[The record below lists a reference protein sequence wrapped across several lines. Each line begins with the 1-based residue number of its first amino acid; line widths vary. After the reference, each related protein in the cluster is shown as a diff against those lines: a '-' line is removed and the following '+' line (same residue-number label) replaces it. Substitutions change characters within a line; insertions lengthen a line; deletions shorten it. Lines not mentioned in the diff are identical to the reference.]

1 MANVLTIEGKEYT
14 PATDAGKHF
23 GYTKDYLLMLI
34 KNGKIEGRKIGHKWY
49 VHVPTAAEFFKTS
62 ELVREARRKAIS
74 EARKTE
80 LKIHTRTRAKSH
92 SHVALVE
99 TLAIVVIGLAI
110 GATGYLGTVATPSAA
125 IQGNYSFLEQLAV
138 SVYRFVSPETSVV
151 VHTNTQPKN
160 PSLEATAV
168 SAQIATTTYTSL
180 VVAPDELF
188 TATSVESIQESFSDP
203 VTVSIDPENPQT
215 GIITPIFKEGNGD
228 AYRFLMVPVTTKA
241 E

>member
-1 MANVLTIEGKEYT
+1 MSRLQQN
-14 PATDAGKHF
+14 
-23 GYTKDYLLMLI
+23 
-34 KNGKIEGRKIGHKWY
+34 
-49 VHVPTAAEFFKTS
+49 FFKTS

-215 GIITPIFKEGNGD
+215 GIITPIFKEG
-228 AYRFLMVPVTTKA
+228 MVMRIASSWCRSPQRLNKILCVPSVHNRIA
-241 E
+241 SSHSSQS